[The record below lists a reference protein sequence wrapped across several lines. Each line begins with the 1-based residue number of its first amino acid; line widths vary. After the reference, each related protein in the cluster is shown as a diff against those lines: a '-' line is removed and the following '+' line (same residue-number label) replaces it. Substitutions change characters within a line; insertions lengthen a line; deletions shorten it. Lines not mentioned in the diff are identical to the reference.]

1 MGNFNS
7 INGDAQPPTGDFKKF
22 NDKELSRLKKVFD
35 ALYERFPYKT
45 ISFETLYKTFPLPE
59 YLKEHLAHAL
69 DTSNAEIIDFAPMLD
84 WLTLYCQGSMQL
96 KMEILFRM
104 YGLGQMVPVNQ
115 DDLEALLKALM
126 TPISKFFTLS
136 ETSKVPSVG
145 AKEAEYVNSMLK
157 VIFEDHEINTDS
169 EGKIRPEDYL
179 DWQRE
184 NIHLVDMLERLLQNT
199 RKKSSRRDKSSS
211 ADRSG
216 RDRSAD
222 PERSKDGAEETD
234 EPNDMDGFLFKVG
247 RTFGN
252 WHERWF
258 VLKGKFLYGYRTERD
273 KNYNDIIHMTGYAIS
288 KLDEKV
294 GFYGFK
300 LTPPESNGERSSAPK
315 ALYCKNESDRENWV
329 QALTLAASEG
339 VFSVHVRDDRESPW
353 GCRMNF
359 SSWRITQVES
369 GGQMQKA
376 GVKKGFRLVRVN
388 GLDVKNHAQ
397 EVENI
402 LEKGIECDIDFT
414 FEDGGGDEGANAKDS
429 NAARRVSSPRAS
441 PVNRHLK
448 KLIRQDSENKLKI
461 LQKFLYKIETT
472 QNRVETLSSQA
483 RSLKRHKG
491 SNGEE
496 LQNRDRKIK
505 RLEAK
510 VLQLETQLQFK
521 NDFIEEMRKKFKLQ
535 VEEQK
540 ERVRKESMAMVEYR
554 TTAAQQELQDA
565 HERTQAL
572 QDRFQDDLF
581 KVEGDLTRQQQQ
593 LLEASNNKINLIK
606 VVSAEFSR
614 LREHISELE
623 GKLEAQKG
631 WFF

>member
-1 MGNFNS
+1 
-7 INGDAQPPTGDFKKF
+7 
-22 NDKELSRLKKVFD
+22 
-35 ALYERFPYKT
+35 
-45 ISFETLYKTFPLPE
+45 
-59 YLKEHLAHAL
+59 
-69 DTSNAEIIDFAPMLD
+69 
-84 WLTLYCQGSMQL
+84 
-96 KMEILFRM
+96 
-104 YGLGQMVPVNQ
+104 
-115 DDLEALLKALM
+115 
-126 TPISKFFTLS
+126 
-136 ETSKVPSVG
+136 
-145 AKEAEYVNSMLK
+145 
-157 VIFEDHEINTDS
+157 
-169 EGKIRPEDYL
+169 
-179 DWQRE
+179 
-184 NIHLVDMLERLLQNT
+184 
-199 RKKSSRRDKSSS
+199 
-211 ADRSG
+211 
-216 RDRSAD
+216 
-222 PERSKDGAEETD
+222 
-234 EPNDMDGFLFKVG
+234 
-247 RTFGN
+247 
-252 WHERWF
+252 
-258 VLKGKFLYGYRTERD
+258 
-273 KNYNDIIHMTGYAIS
+273 
-288 KLDEKV
+288 
-294 GFYGFK
+294 
-300 LTPPESNGERSSAPK
+300 
-315 ALYCKNESDRENWV
+315 
-329 QALTLAASEG
+329 
-339 VFSVHVRDDRESPW
+339 
-353 GCRMNF
+353 
-359 SSWRITQVES
+359 
-369 GGQMQKA
+369 
-376 GVKKGFRLVRVN
+376 
-388 GLDVKNHAQ
+388 
-397 EVENI
+397 

-414 FEDGGGDEGANAKDS
+414 FEDGGGDEGAKDS

-483 RSLKRHKG
+483 RSLKRHMG

-554 TTAAQQELQDA
+554 TTQAQQELQDA
-565 HERTQAL
+565 HERAQAM

-606 VVSAEFSR
+606 AVSAEFSR

>member
-339 VFSVHVRDDRESPW
+339 
-353 GCRMNF
+353 
-359 SSWRITQVES
+359 
-369 GGQMQKA
+369 
-376 GVKKGFRLVRVN
+376 
-388 GLDVKNHAQ
+388 
-397 EVENI
+397 
-402 LEKGIECDIDFT
+402 
-414 FEDGGGDEGANAKDS
+414 DEGANAKDS

>member
-1 MGNFNS
+1 MGNINS

-199 RKKSSRRDKSSS
+199 RKKSSRRDKSAS

-216 RDRSAD
+216 RDRSA
-222 PERSKDGAEETD
+222 GAEETD

-339 VFSVHVRDDRESPW
+339 
-353 GCRMNF
+353 
-359 SSWRITQVES
+359 
-369 GGQMQKA
+369 
-376 GVKKGFRLVRVN
+376 
-388 GLDVKNHAQ
+388 
-397 EVENI
+397 
-402 LEKGIECDIDFT
+402 
-414 FEDGGGDEGANAKDS
+414 DEGAKDS

-483 RSLKRHKG
+483 RSLKRHMG

-554 TTAAQQELQDA
+554 TTQAQQELQDA
-565 HERTQAL
+565 HERAQAL

-581 KVEGDLTRQQQQ
+581 KVEGDLTRQQHA

-606 VVSAEFSR
+606 AVSAEFSR

-623 GKLEAQKG
+623 GKLE
-631 WFF
+631 